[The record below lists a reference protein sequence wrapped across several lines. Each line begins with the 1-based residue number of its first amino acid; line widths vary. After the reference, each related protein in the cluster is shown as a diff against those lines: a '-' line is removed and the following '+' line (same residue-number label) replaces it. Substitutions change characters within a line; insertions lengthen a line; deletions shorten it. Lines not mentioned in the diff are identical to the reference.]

1 MYKAP
6 FLDMGEL
13 SKEPADWTGKPVV
26 YIPYIL
32 RTAASGKIGS
42 ETLKPRLWDNLENP
56 ESPTGVYLI
65 NHIQI
70 TAMERQSCSVCH
82 EPKDIG
88 HRGLRIFPWF
98 HQKPAFSLI
107 CWRGKWT
114 KLVCGM
120 VSAKLKPAREDK
132 ANIYY
137 CSREGESSCC
147 FGETRPPEQRK
158 GGDFILEVHSIGKQF
173 GDKHI
178 PEHAQYSSAL
188 LFSIRS

>member
-13 SKEPADWTGKPVV
+13 SKKPADWTGKPVV

-42 ETLKPRLWDNLENP
+42 ENTKATVMRDNLENP

-70 TAMERQSCSVCH
+70 TAMECQSCSVCH

-88 HRGLRIFPWF
+88 HRGLRIFP
-98 HQKPAFSLI
+98 
-107 CWRGKWT
+107 
-114 KLVCGM
+114 
-120 VSAKLKPAREDK
+120 
-132 ANIYY
+132 
-137 CSREGESSCC
+137 
-147 FGETRPPEQRK
+147 
-158 GGDFILEVHSIGKQF
+158 
-173 GDKHI
+173 
-178 PEHAQYSSAL
+178 
-188 LFSIRS
+188 